1 MNRWTQGPTNPKKI
15 VLTVNQKETVA
26 TCTTAGAAALIIHRL
41 ANYGPM
47 VEALKV
53 LVLTPG
59 ILAHLEAHD
68 PKALEQAKDALRQAG
83 EI

>member
-1 MNRWTQGPTNPKKI
+1 
-15 VLTVNQKETVA
+15 
-26 TCTTAGAAALIIHRL
+26 
-41 ANYGPM
+41 
-47 VEALKV
+47 V